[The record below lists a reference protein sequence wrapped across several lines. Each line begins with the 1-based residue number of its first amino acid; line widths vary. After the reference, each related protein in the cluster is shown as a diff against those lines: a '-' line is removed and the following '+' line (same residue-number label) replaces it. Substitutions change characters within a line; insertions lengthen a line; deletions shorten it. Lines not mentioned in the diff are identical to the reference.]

1 MKTFILFLILV
12 AASTAQ
18 AAQTFNLT
26 SASQDAFEDCL
37 YRGKVGG
44 VFVKYVE
51 AGDTIALPAGSATW
65 GAINRGNQGIIY
77 ITLPITIKGQGDSTV
92 ITLDESGMTYAT
104 SVIALWSD
112 GIAWKD
118 MKIKGAQ
125 NRPVT
130 AIGIGGSGI
139 RITNITYEGQAP
151 TVSGGSPD
159 GYFVFSQGGTGTLID
174 HCRISAAVGN
184 QEWIF
189 TRGPSDAWQ
198 KSSTLGTSQAD
209 VFVEDCIFSNTGYSD
224 ANSNARH
231 VFRFNTITGNIKFD
245 AHGAASNSPARSFR
259 NVEYYNNTWTSPA
272 MNTSAAIEVRG
283 GTAMVFN
290 NASTTGLI
298 YLRDYLYDN
307 TWPNFGRSNVQITAG
322 NPTIISTNEPHG
334 YQTGWPIFVDCGA
347 QNIYGFFPVTKISDT
362 AFSIAKPDATSGIG
376 WNVRRLFTAFDYPLP
391 DQVGNGKDGGPREPA
406 YLWGNTQ
413 NGSNWA
419 RTVATP
425 NSSAQTL
432 YAAQTGRPGATF
444 TERDVIQA
452 NRDFYASA
460 GFDLATGVSVGTRAQ
475 MNAYTPSVAGYGWWV
490 TDEGSWNTKLPANT
504 SGRLYKWTGSAWT
517 LFYTPYTYPHPL
529 QTSTEVAQPEPSVK
543 SGTYEYPQSI
553 TLAVNP
559 TDAVV
564 RYTTD
569 GSIPSMTSGSVY
581 NGTPIVVSSTTTLKA
596 IAYKTGLRDSPVLDA
611 TYTVTGQVFQPT
623 ASKGTNS
630 YHGSQT
636 LTLSC
641 ATAGASIFYTLDGS
655 NPTSSSTP
663 FTSALTIDRTTTV
676 RAIGVKGGLA
686 TSTALGVTI
695 TILNEIGNWEVGT
708 TSQLAYNAGERS
720 GLAYFTASVTGNL
733 TQISVYG
740 TNTSPTQSIEFGLYR
755 DTSGSNTG
763 ALTKVSNASAQ
774 FTNIGA
780 WTASWRDFQ
789 VFFPV
794 TAGEKYWIFLGVA
807 EASSLGITAT
817 YAGGTN
823 DRWNNYATYGSAWND
838 FGPTTN
844 RDGWRFNIKG
854 TLTEAGTPASPLP
867 NKVPAVQINIV
878 VEPPK

>member
-1 MKTFILFLILV
+1 
-12 AASTAQ
+12 
-18 AAQTFNLT
+18 
-26 SASQDAFEDCL
+26 
-37 YRGKVGG
+37 
-44 VFVKYVE
+44 
-51 AGDTIALPAGSATW
+51 
-65 GAINRGNQGIIY
+65 
-77 ITLPITIKGQGDSTV
+77 
-92 ITLDESGMTYAT
+92 
-104 SVIALWSD
+104 
-112 GIAWKD
+112 
-118 MKIKGAQ
+118 
-125 NRPVT
+125 
-130 AIGIGGSGI
+130 
-139 RITNITYEGQAP
+139 
-151 TVSGGSPD
+151 
-159 GYFVFSQGGTGTLID
+159 
-174 HCRISAAVGN
+174 
-184 QEWIF
+184 
-189 TRGPSDAWQ
+189 
-198 KSSTLGTSQAD
+198 
-209 VFVEDCIFSNTGYSD
+209 
-224 ANSNARH
+224 
-231 VFRFNTITGNIKFD
+231 
-245 AHGAASNSPARSFR
+245 
-259 NVEYYNNTWTSPA
+259 
-272 MNTSAAIEVRG
+272 
-283 GTAMVFN
+283 
-290 NASTTGLI
+290 
-298 YLRDYLYDN
+298 
-307 TWPNFGRSNVQITAG
+307 
-322 NPTIISTNEPHG
+322 
-334 YQTGWPIFVDCGA
+334 
-347 QNIYGFFPVTKISDT
+347 
-362 AFSIAKPDATSGIG
+362 
-376 WNVRRLFTAFDYPLP
+376 
-391 DQVGNGKDGGPREPA
+391 
-406 YLWGNTQ
+406 
-413 NGSNWA
+413 
-419 RTVATP
+419 
-425 NSSAQTL
+425 
-432 YAAQTGRPGATF
+432 
-444 TERDVIQA
+444 
-452 NRDFYASA
+452 
-460 GFDLATGVSVGTRAQ
+460 

-581 NGTPIVVSSTTTLKA
+581 NGTPIVVSSTTNLKA